1 VAIIS
6 LIAKAIGS
14 QSDSK
19 ESMKSLTYMLA
30 AFFFGLFL
38 QFTVVYCGLYLLFL
52 KKNPLHYFMKAIP
65 TFTMAFASSSS
76 AATLPMTISCAVAS
90 GEVTEGIARFCL
102 PLGAGEIQF

>member
-1 VAIIS
+1 
-6 LIAKAIGS
+6 
-14 QSDSK
+14 
-19 ESMKSLTYMLA
+19 
-30 AFFFGLFL
+30 
-38 QFTVVYCGLYLLFL
+38 
-52 KKNPLHYFMKAIP
+52 MKAIP